1 MSGLYISVK
10 HAFLFVQ
17 IYHRKRDYRE
27 LRSMAGQCRGRKVDA
42 MDAKGMKV
50 GVGAGR
56 AISAASRAVH
66 QRSQIRLSAL
76 ALLLLWTL
84 GGCTHSPMAPTRVD
98 ASIMATPTG
107 RSLDA
112 SLARFLTDASA
123 GSVTVLPSSP
133 WGANAEV
140 QADAP
145 YFAASRRICRHL
157 TIRRANAER
166 MVAVACRG
174 EQGNWTSD
182 RLVTA
187 LFNGAETW

>member
-1 MSGLYISVK
+1 MV
-10 HAFLFVQ
+10 
-17 IYHRKRDYRE
+17 
-27 LRSMAGQCRGRKVDA
+27 GQYRGRKVDA
-42 MDAKGMKV
+42 MDDKGMRT

-56 AISAASRAVH
+56 ARSAASRAMY
-66 QRSQIRLSAL
+66 QRSPIRLSAL
-76 ALLLLWTL
+76 VLLLLWIL
-84 GGCTHSPMAPTRVD
+84 GGCAHSPMAPTRDD

-107 RSLDA
+107 RPLDA

-140 QADAP
+140 QAGAP

-187 LFNGAETW
+187 LYNGAETW